1 MFGDHPPA
9 LGDQHPWLNPLAPQ
23 DIFNPRPDS
32 ELAMAGGLAPDPQ
45 AFPFTPAGRAEY
57 YEAVRTTAH
66 QMQMTQFQAQASAQ
80 VARREAEDDERH
92 RAAFLLLSP

>member
-9 LGDQHPWLNPLAPQ
+9 FGDRHPWLDPLAPQ

-57 YEAVRTTAH
+57 YEAVRMTAH
-66 QMQMTQFQAQASAQ
+66 QMQMTQMQAQASAQ
-80 VARREAEDDERH
+80 VARREEEDAEHR